1 MKASRARFK
10 YSLRI
15 CRRHEAE
22 IRADALA
29 QHLLEKDFIQFW
41 KDVDKSNCKRLPL
54 SESVGGVSGHENIAN
69 LWRSHYETLF
79 SSVKGSTHKDKVVNN
94 ISNISIDC
102 ELTSYTEVAEAIKSL
117 DNGKA
122 CGSDNI
128 FPEHL
133 KLGGNRIAISL
144 SLCFN
149 AFIVHGFLPDSLMNT
164 VIVPVIKNKSGD
176 VSDTNNYR
184 PIALSSIVSKAFE
197 IILLSRCEE
206 YIGSSDCQFGFKS
219 GHSTDLCIY
228 KLKEIIHFYKSHSSP
243 VFVCYMDATKAFD
256 KINHWTLFNKLIDK
270 HYCSYVILLV
280 SFSTGPSS
288 MGVSYI

>member
-1 MKASRARFK
+1 M
-10 YSLRI
+10 
-15 CRRHEAE
+15 CRRQEAE

-29 QHLLEKDFIQFW
+29 HLLEQDFIQFW

-54 SESVGGVSGHENIAN
+54 SESLGGGHENIAN

-79 SSVKGSTHKDKVVNN
+79 SSVTGSTHKDKVVNK

-102 ELTSYTEVAEAIKSL
+102 ELTSCTEVAEAIKSL

-133 KLGGNRIAISL
+133 KLCGNRVAILL

-149 AFIVHGFLPDSLMNT
+149 AFIIHGFLPDSLMNT

-184 PIALSSIVSKAFE
+184 PIALSSIVSKVFE

-228 KLKEIIHFYKSHSSP
+228 
-243 VFVCYMDATKAFD
+243 
-256 KINHWTLFNKLIDK
+256 TLIS
-270 HYCSYVILLV
+270 CICLLY
-280 SFSTGPSS
+280 GRHK
-288 MGVSYI
+288 GI